1 MSYIR
6 AEEILP
12 EDVLK
17 TVQQYVDGQAI
28 YVPRKNKRRWGE
40 GTDTRQTLKCRN
52 QEIFRKYTE
61 GSSVRVLSEEF
72 FLTEKSIQRIIRSI
86 QLMSDKSETDRL

>member
-12 EDVLK
+12 EEVLK

-40 GTDTRQTLKCRN
+40 GTDTRKTLRCRN
-52 QEIFRKYTE
+52 QEIYRRYTE
-61 GSSVRVLSEEF
+61 GSPVRALSEEF

-86 QLMSDKSETDRL
+86 QLSPDQAADE